1 VLKVVVFAPKNF
13 TDKIIDA
20 MADAGAGKMGN
31 YTHNAFI
38 TSGFGNWKSEEGARP
53 FIGKVGEVSREP
65 EDRIETICPEEKLNK
80 VVAAIKKVH
89 PYETPAIDVYKI
101 AVPA

>member
-1 VLKVVVFAPKNF
+1 MLKIVVFAPKDF
-13 TDKIIDA
+13 ADKIIDA

-31 YTHNAFI
+31 YSHNAFI
-38 TSGFGNWKSEEGARP
+38 ASGVGNWKSEEGAHP

-65 EDRIETICPEEKLNK
+65 EDRIEMICPEEKLNA

-89 PYETPAIDVYKI
+89 PYETPAIDVYKVE
-101 AVPA
+101 VP

>member
-1 VLKVVVFAPKNF
+1 
-13 TDKIIDA
+13 

-65 EDRIETICPEEKLNK
+65 EDRIETICQEEKLNK